1 MIGETMMMSTNI
13 LDKENSMRRNI
24 LLTRIAEALEKQNE
38 YLEKQTEQ
46 KQKELEF
53 LQYQSEIMLKEYE
66 LELKRNSIEK
76 DDELWQGT

>member
-1 MIGETMMMSTNI
+1 MLLRIGETMTMSTNI

-38 YLEKQTEQ
+38 L

-53 LQYQSEIMLKEYE
+53 IQYQSEIMLKEYE
-66 LELKRNSIEK
+66 LELKKNTIAKEEEQR
-76 DDELWQGT
+76 WQNT

>member
-1 MIGETMMMSTNI
+1 MSTNI

-38 YLEKQTEQ
+38 L

-53 LQYQSEIMLKEYE
+53 IQYQSEIMLKEYE
-66 LELKRNSIEK
+66 LELKKNTLAKEEEQR
-76 DDELWQGT
+76 WQST

>member
-1 MIGETMMMSTNI
+1 MLLKIGETMTMSTNI

-38 YLEKQTEQ
+38 L

-53 LQYQSEIMLKEYE
+53 IQYQSEIMLKEYE
-66 LELKRNSIEK
+66 LELKKNTIAKEEEQR
-76 DDELWQGT
+76 WQNT